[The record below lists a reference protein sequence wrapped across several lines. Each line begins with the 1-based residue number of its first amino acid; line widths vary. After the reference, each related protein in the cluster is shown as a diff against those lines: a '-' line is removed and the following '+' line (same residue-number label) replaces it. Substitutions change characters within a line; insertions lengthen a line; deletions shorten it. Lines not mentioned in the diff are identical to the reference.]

1 MNLISIFS
9 KYPTQEACIEH
20 LETVRWDD
28 NPTCPYCK
36 SDKVARKNELDKVG
50 RWNCH
55 FPGVEITASGGIHV
69 LGILDTNSVSADVA
83 TLLGPVGYQG
93 QRGASEVAAE
103 LAPLSV
109 VEAVCN
115 AGGIPLLAHV
125 DGPPGAWGLK
135 GNTLTSLLDFSGLFA
150 MEVVDLCSDPPELY
164 RQRKLA
170 WSDVIGSDSHHPAG
184 STGERFP
191 GSHYTW
197 VKMAKPS
204 IEGLRLA
211 LLDGN
216 GFSIRR
222 SDGQEP
228 FDPFRNAETL
238 HRVH

>member
-1 MNLISIFS
+1 MNLSSIFS

-170 WSDVIGSDSHHPAG
+170 WSDVIRIGFASSRRQYRGAIPRLPLHVGQNGKAIDRGAAPCV
-184 STGERFP
+184 TGWQRF
-191 GSHYTW
+191 
-197 VKMAKPS
+197 
-204 IEGLRLA
+204 
-211 LLDGN
+211 
-216 GFSIRR
+216 
-222 SDGQEP
+222 
-228 FDPFRNAETL
+228 FDPTQRRAGA
-238 HRVH
+238 V